1 MKGTPSALKI
11 RFPQGEKP
19 ATFSRTSAHR
29 RVSMSP
35 PVDDVELM
43 GRVAGGEA
51 EAQLILVRRLL
62 GRVQRLC
69 RALLRHAHDAQD
81 AAQVSMLEILQS
93 ARGFRGDS
101 SLERWADRI
110 TVRSA
115 LRASRNE
122 KRVQR
127 TPFEA
132 DSERVSAPTGE
143 DAVLAQEYLLRV
155 SERQRTV
162 LILRHGF
169 EYSIDEI
176 ADLTGISPNTV
187 KDRLLRGRSLM
198 RKMFRR
204 EELLLDMPFKEA
216 VEPD

>member
-1 MKGTPSALKI
+1 
-11 RFPQGEKP
+11 
-19 ATFSRTSAHR
+19 
-29 RVSMSP
+29 MSP

-43 GRVAGGEA
+43 ARVAGGEA
-51 EAQLILVRRLL
+51 EAQRILVRRLL

-198 RKMFRR
+198 RKMLRR
-204 EELLLDMPFKEA
+204 EELLLEMPFKEA

>member
-1 MKGTPSALKI
+1 
-11 RFPQGEKP
+11 
-19 ATFSRTSAHR
+19 
-29 RVSMSP
+29 MSS

-43 GRVAGGEA
+43 ARVAGGEA
-51 EAQLILVRRLL
+51 AAQLILARRLL

-69 RALLRHAHDAQD
+69 RALLRNPHDAQD

-101 SLERWADRI
+101 SPERWADRI
-110 TVRSA
+110 TVRTT
-115 LRASRNE
+115 LRAARNE

-127 TPFEA
+127 TPVEA
-132 DSERVSAPTGE
+132 EPERVSAPTGE
-143 DAVLAQEYLLRV
+143 HAVLAQEYLLRL

-162 LILRHGF
+162 LILRHGL

-176 ADLTGISPNTV
+176 ADLTGISANAV

-204 EELLLDMPFKEA
+204 EEFLLDMPFKET